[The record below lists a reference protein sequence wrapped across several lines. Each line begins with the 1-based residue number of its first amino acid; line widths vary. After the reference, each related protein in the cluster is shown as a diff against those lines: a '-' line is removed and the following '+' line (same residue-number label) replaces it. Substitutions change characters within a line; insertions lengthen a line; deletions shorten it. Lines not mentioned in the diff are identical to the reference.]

1 MERHEAGHRLT
12 WSNAGHLPPLL
23 LPPDGRACLLE
34 REPDLLLGV
43 EPTTTRQDHT
53 VLLPP
58 GSTVL
63 LYTDGLVERRGTSLV
78 ETSHGSWTSPDGSG
92 ASRSR
97 TSVTACSGCW
107 LRTPARTTSP
117 SWPCGPEQ

>member
-1 MERHEAGHRLT
+1 VEPHEAGHRLT

-53 VLLPP
+53 VLLPR

-78 ETSHGSWTSPDGSG
+78 DDLARLVDVAGRLGGEPVEDLCDGLLRLLAADAG
-92 ASRSR
+92 EDDIALL
-97 TSVTACSGCW
+97 A
-107 LRTPARTTSP
+107 LRT
-117 SWPCGPEQ
+117 